1 MWTRSLADE
10 GSNDGISAV
19 SVAPGIVDTD
29 MQATIRSV
37 SADDFPMVERFISF
51 HENGD
56 LVAPDDVA
64 KSLFDLMTN
73 HSMDDSG
80 NRFDV
85 REL

>member
-1 MWTRSLADE
+1 
-10 GSNDGISAV
+10 
-19 SVAPGIVDTD
+19 
-29 MQATIRSV
+29 
-37 SADDFPMVERFISF
+37 MVERFIGF

-64 KSLFDLMTN
+64 KALFDLMTN
-73 HSMDDSG
+73 HSMADSG

>member
-1 MWTRSLADE
+1 
-10 GSNDGISAV
+10 
-19 SVAPGIVDTD
+19 
-29 MQATIRSV
+29 
-37 SADDFPMVERFISF
+37 MVERFIGF
-51 HENGD
+51 HNNGD

-64 KSLFDLMTN
+64 ESLFQLMTS

>member
-1 MWTRSLADE
+1 MKKIETTE
-10 GSNDGISAV
+10 INYN
-19 SVAPGIVDTD
+19 
-29 MQATIRSV
+29 
-37 SADDFPMVERFISF
+37 F

-64 KSLFDLMTN
+64 ESLFNLMTK

>member
-1 MWTRSLADE
+1 
-10 GSNDGISAV
+10 
-19 SVAPGIVDTD
+19 

-37 SADDFPMVERFISF
+37 SVDDFPMVERFIGF
-51 HENGD
+51 HNNGD

-64 KSLFDLMTN
+64 ESLFQLMTS